1 MAIGFQISGTGI
13 TTATIRPDNDL
24 TAKRKPSV
32 RTARFGGGYEQR
44 SKSGINSIEETYSIN
59 MKNREKATAD
69 DIVKFFDDKAGVTSF
84 PFTVPDTNSSG
95 DERTIQVV
103 CENYGI
109 QYASGDYYN
118 VTAKFRRIY
127 GV

>member
-1 MAIGFQISGTGI
+1 MAVGFQISGTGI

-24 TAKRKPSV
+24 SSKFKPLV
-32 RTARFGGGYEQR
+32 RISKMGDGYEQR
-44 SKSGINSIEETYSIN
+44 SKKGLNSIIETYTVN

-69 DIVKFFDDKAGVTSF
+69 DIIKFFEIKAGITSF
-84 PFTVPDTNSSG
+84 PFTIPDTNSSG
-95 DERTIQVV
+95 DEKTIQVV
-103 CENYGI
+103 CDNYGI
-109 QYASGDYYN
+109 TYGSGNYYN